1 MCSLSSKNLYS
12 LCMLHVL
19 DVVVLKDRQQ
29 RLLPASI
36 PMSPLQTG
44 SGCVRLSCIHRLGH
58 LPTWNQHKLL
68 GLVGTHNPLKFFL
81 VAGQVYLWGTRS
93 LLASH

>member
-36 PMSPLQTG
+36 PMPPYSELNIDDI
-44 SGCVRLSCIHRLGH
+44 RLSIF
-58 LPTWNQHKLL
+58 
-68 GLVGTHNPLKFFL
+68 V
-81 VAGQVYLWGTRS
+81 
-93 LLASH
+93 